1 MITQQGDGVD
11 LPTGRTE
18 DQRLLTGHGRFV
30 ADLQLPNQLCAYVLR
45 SPHAHARIGRIDTVP
60 AINAPG
66 VQAIFVATDLAAAG
80 LADMPQTKMWMPPGP
95 SVPSRPVLAKD
106 IVQFVGEGIAL
117 VVANTLCEAQD
128 AAELIDVE
136 YDALTPLIN
145 MRDAVEFCF
154 DWQEG
159 DCDAVDRA
167 FANAAHIVAMETV
180 INRVAIS
187 PLEPRAAIGVF
198 ESVRGYRLHVQ
209 SQGVH
214 HIRNVLAD
222 TVFGIPRDRLQVLTD
237 DVGGAFG
244 MKVSAFSEYAL
255 VLFAANKLG
264 HPVKWVSDRAEAFL
278 SDTHGRDQII
288 DAELAF
294 DSTQRIVGLRASKL
308 SAMGAYV
315 TGDGP
320 EMATN
325 QFIKVFGHTY
335 LVPALH
341 VRVRGVTTNT
351 TPIAAYRGYGK
362 PEAIS
367 IVERLIERAA
377 SEMGVNRIDLRRR
390 NLITANAMPY
400 TNASGKTYD
409 CGDFEMIMDAAL
421 QQADWDG
428 FAERRS
434 EATGRG
440 MKRGIGVGLALQMT
454 MGIPKEISEVALSPD
469 GAVIVRTGMQACGQ
483 GHETTYAQLVSD
495 CLGVPFDVVRVE
507 QGNSDHLPDGVGTG
521 ASTGLTVG
529 GSTIYTAAETVIEQC
544 KPHAADHLEAALG
557 DIVFEA
563 GRFMVAGTDRH
574 VGLFELARG
583 LATNR
588 ENHSSQDGLNPT
600 VARLQMDSNLE
611 TSPNGA
617 YVAEVEIDPAT
628 GMTTLI
634 AFTAVNDLGR
644 VINPAIADG
653 QIHGGIVQGLGQTMF
668 EAVVYD
674 AATGQLLTGSF
685 MDYCLPRADDVP
697 TLVVSSEGVTT
708 TNNPL
713 GAKGAGEIGAIGAL
727 APILNAV
734 ADAIGSDRFDMP
746 TVSERVWQVLNAL
759 GDQN

>member
-1 MITQQGDGVD
+1 MIAQQDNAD
-11 LPTGRTE
+11 ALPVGRTE
-18 DQRLLTGHGRFV
+18 DQRLLTGQGRFV
-30 ADLQLPNQLCAYVLR
+30 ADLHLPNQLCAYLFR
-45 SPHAHARIGRIDTVP
+45 SPYAHARIVRIDT
-60 AINAPG
+60 ATATNAPG
-66 VQAIFVATDLAAAG
+66 VRTIIIAADLTEAG

-95 SVPSRPVLAKD
+95 PVPSRPILAKD
-106 IVQFVGEGIAL
+106 TVRFVGEGVAL

-136 YDALTPLIN
+136 YEALPALIN
-145 MRDAVEFCF
+145 MRDADEFCF
-154 DWQEG
+154 DWEEG
-159 DCDAVDRA
+159 DGDAVDRA
-167 FANAAHIVAMETV
+167 FANAAHVVAIETV

-198 ESVRGYRLHVQ
+198 EAAIGYRLHVQ

-222 TVFGIPRDRLQVLTD
+222 TVFDIPRDRLQVLTD

-244 MKVSAFSEYAL
+244 MKVSAFPEYAL
-255 VLFAANKLG
+255 VLFAARKLG
-264 HPVKWVSDRAEAFL
+264 LPVKWVSDRAEAFL

-288 DAELAF
+288 EAELAF
-294 DSTQRIVGLRASKL
+294 DGTQRIVGLRASKL
-308 SAMGAYV
+308 AAMGAYV

-351 TPIAAYRGYGK
+351 APIAAYRGYGK

-377 SEMGVNRIDLRRR
+377 GEMGVDRIDLRRR
-390 NLITANAMPY
+390 NLITAAAMPY

-409 CGDFEMIMDAAL
+409 CGDFEKTMDAAL
-421 QQADWDG
+421 KQAGWDG

-434 EATGRG
+434 EAEARG
-440 MKRGIGVGLALQMT
+440 KKRGIGVGLALQMT

-495 CLGVPFDVVRVE
+495 CLGVPFGIVRVE
-507 QGNSDHLPDGVGTG
+507 QGNSEHLPDGVGTG

-544 KPHAADHLEAALG
+544 KPHAADHLEASLD
-557 DIVFEA
+557 DIVFEE
-563 GRFMVAGTDRH
+563 GRFTVAGTDRH
-574 VGLFELARG
+574 VGLFELARSLSANG
-583 LATNR
+583 V
-588 ENHSSQDGLNPT
+588 NHSLPADANPM
-600 VARLQMDSNLE
+600 VARLQMDANLE
-611 TSPNGA
+611 TTPNGA
-617 YVAEVEIDPAT
+617 YVAEVEVDPAT

-644 VINPAIADG
+644 VINPAIAEG
-653 QIHGGIVQGLGQTMF
+653 QIHGGIVQGLGQTMV
-668 EAVVYD
+668 EDVVYD
-674 AATGQLLTGSF
+674 PATGQLLTGSF
-685 MDYCLPRADDVP
+685 MDYCLPRADDLP
-697 TLVVSSEGVTT
+697 ALVASTEGVAT

-734 ADAIGSDRFDMP
+734 ADATGDDKFDMP
-746 TVSERVWQVLNAL
+746 TASERIWRILGAL

>member
-1 MITQQGDGVD
+1 MIAQQGDGVD

-30 ADLQLPNQLCAYVLR
+30 ADLQLPNQLFACVLR
-45 SPHAHARIGRIDTVP
+45 SPYAHARIGRIDTAL
-60 AINAPG
+60 AIKAAG
-66 VQAIFVATDLAAAG
+66 VQAIFVASDLAAAG

-95 SVPSRPVLAKD
+95 PVPSRPILAKD
-106 IVQFVGEGIAL
+106 TVRFVGESVAL

-136 YDALTPLIN
+136 YEALSPLIN
-145 MRDAVEFCF
+145 MRDAVEYCF

-159 DCDAVDRA
+159 DRDAVDRA

-244 MKVSAFSEYAL
+244 MKVSAFPEYAL

-308 SAMGAYV
+308 AAMGAYV

-320 EMATN
+320 EMSTN

-377 SEMGVNRIDLRRR
+377 SEMGVDRIDLRRR
-390 NLITANAMPY
+390 NLVTATAMPY

-409 CGDFEMIMDAAL
+409 CGDFEKIMDAAL

-434 EATGRG
+434 EATARG
-440 MKRGIGVGLALQMT
+440 KKRGIGVGLALQMT

-469 GAVIVRTGMQACGQ
+469 GAVIVRTGMQTCGQ

-529 GSTIYTAAETVIEQC
+529 GSTIFTTAETVIEQC
-544 KPHAADHLEAALG
+544 KPYAADHLEAALD

-563 GRFMVAGTDRH
+563 GRFTVAGTDRH
-574 VGLFELARG
+574 VGLFELARS
-583 LATNR
+583 LATNGA
-588 ENHSSQDGLNPT
+588 NHGPQDGVNPT

-611 TSPNGA
+611 TTPNGA
-617 YVAEVEIDPAT
+617 YVAEVEVDPAT

-653 QIHGGIVQGLGQTMF
+653 QIHGGIVQGLGQTMV
-668 EAVVYD
+668 EDVVYD
-674 AATGQLLTGSF
+674 AASGQLLTGSF

-697 TLVVSSEGVTT
+697 TLVVSREGVTT

-727 APILNAV
+727 APVLNAV

-746 TVSERVWQVLNAL
+746 TVSERIWRVLDAL
-759 GDQN
+759 GDQD